1 MKTRMRVRSPVN
13 RCGMEPPSKQF
24 LRGRQPRHR
33 GHQASEH
40 RPSRVQPRAPVL
52 AVREQRYGL
61 VAERAHRRER
71 AAEADREPA
80 AQLRRDD
87 RRAGGEP
94 HDEAEQERARDVDRE
109 RAERERGRA
118 RLNDALQDIPRQRAD
133 DSPEGDVGG
142 HRHKKTPPAVVRVG
156 VRRMVSEW
164 LVIGGA
170 AFVASTL
177 AAVAGFGG
185 AAVLLPA
192 LVAAFGVRDAIP
204 ILTVAQLA
212 GNGSR
217 VWFNRREVHVPVV
230 GWFALGAVPLALL
243 GGVLF
248 ATAPLG
254 ALKRLVGAF
263 LLLMVL
269 WRHVPRARAWRPG
282 LVAFAGIGAAF
293 SFLSALVGSVGPLMA
308 PFFLA
313 YGLVKGAYI
322 GTEALATVVMHVTKL
337 AAYQGAAVLTLPA
350 VGVGLALGP
359 IMIFG
364 SYVGKRILDRLPERV
379 FVVVI
384 ELVLV
389 GAGLWF
395 LIGR

>member
-118 RLNDALQDIPRQRAD
+118 RLNDALQDISRQRAD

-192 LVAAFGVRDAIP
+192 LVAAFGVRDAI
-204 ILTVAQLA
+204 
-212 GNGSR
+212 
-217 VWFNRREVHVPVV
+217 
-230 GWFALGAVPLALL
+230 
-243 GGVLF
+243 
-248 ATAPLG
+248 
-254 ALKRLVGAF
+254 

-269 WRHVPRARAWRPG
+269 WRRVPRARAWRPG

-293 SFLSALVGSVGPLMA
+293 SFLSALIGSVGPMMA

-337 AAYQGAAVLTLPA
+337 AAYQGTAILTIRAVA
-350 VGVGLALGP
+350 IGLALGP
-359 IMIFG
+359 IMVVG
-364 SYVGKRILDRLPERV
+364 SAAGKRLLDRLPERV
-379 FVVVI
+379 FVVII
-384 ELVLV
+384 EVVLV
-389 GAGLWF
+389 ATGGWF
-395 LIGR
+395 LVGD